1 MSTPRKPVA
10 RIFDI
15 RNIIGALLGIYG
27 ALLVLAGLAPG
38 LLAPRD
44 ASTGADN
51 TVDLYIGTDANWWV
65 GVALLAVAAAFIAWA
80 ALRPVVDVEPEETN
94 PSNS

>member
-1 MSTPRKPVA
+1 VSTPRKPVA

-15 RNIIGALLGIYG
+15 RNIIGALLAIYG
-27 ALLVLAGLAPG
+27 ALLVLAGVAPG

-44 ASTGADN
+44 ASTASGN

-65 GVALLAVAAAFIAWA
+65 GVALLAVAAVFIAWA
-80 ALRPVVDVEPEETN
+80 ALRPVVDVESEEEDL
-94 PSNS
+94 SNS